1 MLLTQTLFFKAFSKK
16 YDIIFSLL
24 LSDLSYKPTQHI
36 EYGSLY
42 IYIYLYIFVLNRTIF
57 SFPSRFLKFA
67 VEFCL
72 NIYACTTVGLAGV

>member
-42 IYIYLYIFVLNRTIF
+42 IYIY
-57 SFPSRFLKFA
+57 
-67 VEFCL
+67 
-72 NIYACTTVGLAGV
+72 IYLFICFE